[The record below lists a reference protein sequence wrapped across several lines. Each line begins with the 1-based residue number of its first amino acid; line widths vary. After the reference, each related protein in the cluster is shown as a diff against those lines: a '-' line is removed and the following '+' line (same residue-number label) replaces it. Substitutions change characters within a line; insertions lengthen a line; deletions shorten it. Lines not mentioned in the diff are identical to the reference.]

1 MDKTFKNSIFIGTLL
16 IATGFEGSTQQIESN
31 KPIETMKTVLHK
43 ANTRGHANHGWLD
56 SYHTFSF
63 AGYYDPARINF
74 GALRVLNDDRV
85 AGGMGFGQHPHDNME
100 IISIPLRGSLEHG
113 DNTGGHG
120 IIKSGEVQIM
130 SAGSGIAHSEKN
142 ASRTDEVNFLQVWVF
157 PKEKNIQPRY
167 DQKLFSADDRI
178 NKFQTVVAPEKS
190 GNALWIN
197 QDAWFS
203 LGKLLKGSQT
213 EYTVNKNT
221 NGVYVFVIEGDVTI
235 NNQKLNKRDGLG
247 VWEVEK
253 LSITADTDAEVL
265 LMEVPMN

>member
-1 MDKTFKNSIFIGTLL
+1 
-16 IATGFEGSTQQIESN
+16 
-31 KPIETMKTVLHK
+31 MKTVLHK

-56 SYHTFSF
+56 SHHTFSF
-63 AGYYDPARINF
+63 AGYFDPARTNF

-130 SAGSGIAHSEKN
+130 SAGSGIVHSEKN

-167 DQKLFSADDRI
+167 DQKLFPASDRQ
-178 NKFQTVVAPEKS
+178 NKFQTVVSPEKENGS
-190 GNALWIN
+190 LWIN

-203 LGKLLKGSQT
+203 LGKFSKGVT
-213 EYTVNKNT
+213 AEYVLNKNV
-221 NGVYVFVIEGDVTI
+221 NGVYVFVIEGDITT
-235 NNQKLNKRDGLG
+235 NDQKLNKRDGLG
-247 VWEVEK
+247 VWETDK
-253 LSITADTDAEVL
+253 LSISADNDAEVL
-265 LMEVPMN
+265 LIEVPMN

>member
-1 MDKTFKNSIFIGTLL
+1 MKKSLTKTLFLGTLL
-16 IATGFEGSTQQIESN
+16 VAAGLVNAQQN
-31 KPIETMKTVLHK
+31 ETNMKTVVHK

-63 AGYYDPARINF
+63 AGYHEPTRVHF
-74 GALRVLNDDRV
+74 GALRVLNDDVV
-85 AGGMGFGQHPHDNME
+85 AGGAGFGQHPHDNME

-142 ASRTDEVNFLQVWVF
+142 ASRSEDVNFLQVWVF
-157 PKEKNIQPRY
+157 PKERNIQPRY
-167 DQKLFSADDRI
+167 DQKFFAAEQRI
-178 NKFQTVVAPEKS
+178 NNFQTVVAPDKKD
-190 GNALWIN
+190 GALWIN

-203 LGKLLKGSQT
+203 LVKVTKGTSK
-213 EYTVNKNT
+213 EYTLNKT
-221 NGVYVFVIEGDVTI
+221 GNGVYAFVIEGDATI
-235 NNQKLNKRDGLG
+235 AEQKLNKRDGLG
-247 VWEVEK
+247 VWDTSS
-253 LSITADTDAEVL
+253 LTLTADSDAEIL